1 MVDISML
8 PTLCSTAFQNERQNT
23 VVRCILKNFRGPGPY
38 YESVNARR
46 RRSLFGLLE
55 LDMITKARL
64 FYSTSRGKKS
74 NQSEPVSSVY
84 RSYCIRKHSAKCN
97 ALYNNPTANFVEW
110 TPISTEL
117 KYSIVNSN
125 NTYTILSSSK
135 VFGVRSSLAVTIAKS
150 FDLSIKTQ
158 NEITISC
165 RFIGQRSQNYVAKVF
180 ATQSSKATNLQ
191 TLTDD

>member
-55 LDMITKARL
+55 LDMITKA
-64 FYSTSRGKKS
+64 
-74 NQSEPVSSVY
+74 QPVSSVY
-84 RSYCIRKHSAKCN
+84 RSYCIRKRSAKCN

-158 NEITISC
+158 NEITTSC